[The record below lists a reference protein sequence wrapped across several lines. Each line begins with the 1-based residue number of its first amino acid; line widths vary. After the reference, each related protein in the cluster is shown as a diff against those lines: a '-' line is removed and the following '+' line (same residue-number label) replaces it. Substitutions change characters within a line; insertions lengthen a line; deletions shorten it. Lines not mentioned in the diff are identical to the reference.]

1 MFFFFPHEYPIDLDK
16 QYQNCLLKRP
26 LLFLLIALQW
36 HLCHKSDDHMYA
48 SLGHVLK
55 FPQVDKSP

>member
-1 MFFFFPHEYPIDLDK
+1 MFFFSHMNIQLI
-16 QYQNCLLKRP
+16 QNCLLKRP
-26 LLFLLIALQW
+26 LLFFLIALQW